1 MLMTTTNGRRD
12 AICSFTPTK
21 GHRMDST
28 EGINGNGNATRDKL
42 MRDLKI
48 VIDDAEELLKNSGQQ
63 TSDGFN
69 DAKAKFENTLQ
80 NAKGQLCELE
90 ASLAAKAKDAVRAT
104 DNYVSDNPW
113 QAIGVAGVLGLIT
126 GLLIGRK

>member
-1 MLMTTTNGRRD
+1 
-12 AICSFTPTK
+12 
-21 GHRMDST
+21 MDST

-63 TSDGFN
+63 TSDGFLA
-69 DAKAKFENTLQ
+69 AKARFQTTLQ
-80 NAKGQLCELE
+80 DTKAELGQLE

-104 DNYVSDNPW
+104 DRYVSDNPW